1 MSAIKIIIGST
12 RPNRF
17 GATFAAWFSSV
28 AAEYAESNPAGPRF
42 ETVDLAVLGLPLL
55 DEAIPASM
63 QKYEHDH
70 TKNWSNIVGEAD
82 GFVFIAPEYN
92 HGMSGVLKN
101 AIDYL
106 FYEWNYKPAA
116 FASYGG
122 AAGGVRAVEQL
133 RQVMGELKV
142 YDIRESV
149 LVPNYWNQFDAKG
162 VFQATEDQRKA
173 VLAML
178 AQLAYWTEAMKAPR
192 QTLAA
197 KA

>member
-1 MSAIKIIIGST
+1 MEFISA
-12 RPNRF
+12 
-17 GATFAAWFSSV
+17 
-28 AAEYAESNPAGPRF
+28 NPTGPRF
-42 ETVDLAVLGLPLL
+42 ETIDLADQGLPLL
-55 DEAIPASM
+55 DEAAPASM
-63 QKYEHDH
+63 KKYTKDH
-70 TKNWSNIVGEAD
+70 TKRWSKIVDEAD

-92 HGMSGVLKN
+92 HGMSGALKN

-122 AAGGVRAVEQL
+122 VAGGARAVEQL

-149 LVPNYWNQFDAKG
+149 LIPNYWGQFDAKG
-162 VFQATEDQRKA
+162 AFQATEDQRSA

-178 AQLAYWTEAMKAPR
+178 AQLAYWSDALKAPR
-192 QTLAA
+192 LALAA